1 MYKVIISRRKHP
13 SEIFGING
21 KVDIRVVEVKQFPAG
36 RGKVLHHNTLRG
48 IRPWLEGY
56 YDVQLR
62 AYKQGEVVLEI
73 DLPGIKPTHTIVAR
87 VDALLA

>member
-1 MYKVIISRRKHP
+1 MYKVFISRRKHP

-21 KVDIRVVEVKQFPAG
+21 KVDIKVVEVKQFPAG

-48 IRPWLEGY
+48 LKDWLEGY

-62 AYKQGEVVLEI
+62 AYKQGEVVLDI
-73 DLPGIKPTHTIVAR
+73 DLPVLKPSHTIVAR
-87 VDALLA
+87 VDALLV

>member
-13 SEIFGING
+13 SESFGANG
-21 KVDIRVVEVKQFPAG
+21 KVDVKIVEVKQFPAG

-48 IRPWLEGY
+48 LAPWLEGY
-56 YDVQLR
+56 YDVQLK
-62 AYKQGEVVLEI
+62 AYDASELVLET
-73 DLPGIKPTHTIVAR
+73 DLPTLKPSHTIIAR

>member
-1 MYKVIISRRKHP
+1 MYKVFISRRKHP

-21 KVDIRVVEVKQFPAG
+21 KVDIKVVEVKQFPAG

-48 IRPWLEGY
+48 LSSWLEGY
-56 YDVQLR
+56 YDVQLK
-62 AYKQGEVVLEI
+62 AYKQGETVL
-73 DLPGIKPTHTIVAR
+73 DVDNIKPSHTIIAR

>member
-21 KVDIRVVEVKQFPAG
+21 KVDVKIVEVKQFPAG

-48 IRPWLEGY
+48 LKDWLEGY
-56 YDVQLR
+56 YDVQLK
-62 AYKQGEVVLEI
+62 AYNASELVLET
-73 DLPGIKPTHTIVAR
+73 DLPTLKPSHTIITR
-87 VDALLA
+87 VDSLLA